1 MEISGFV
8 RLLALSHWLSGRKTS
23 LFLPCNQN
31 NSVMKKI
38 ILLAAALLMLSCSC
52 QNMTESSQ
60 SPALAGTPFQGG
72 SAAASV
78 TGCLS
83 GRDTIG
89 VVLHVSRVIDGD
101 TFEGR
106 LDNGGNPGVNPW
118 MLQLTKIVVR
128 INGIDAPERGQFY
141 GDVATLH
148 LQWLISGKAVGLKLK
163 QKDMYGRWI
172 ATAYHD
178 GADIGAEM
186 LKEGLAWHYKEVDG
200 NPLYAQLEAEAKL
213 AGLGLWCDDRAVP
226 PWEWRRMSKY
236 ERDAYR

>member
-8 RLLALSHWLSGRKTS
+8 RLLALSHWLSGRKTG

-31 NSVMKKI
+31 NRDMKKF

-52 QNMTESSQ
+52 QNMTESRPSR
-60 SPALAGTPFQGG
+60 
-72 SAAASV
+72 AAASV

-118 MLQLTKIVVR
+118 MVQLTKIVVR
-128 INGIDAPERGQFY
+128 INGIDAPERGQWY

-163 QKDMYGRWI
+163 QKDSYGRWI
-172 ATAYHD
+172 ATVYLD
-178 GADIGAEM
+178 GADISEEM
-186 LKEGLAWHYKEVDG
+186 LKEGLAWHYKEHDS
-200 NPLYAQLEAEAKL
+200 NPRYAQLEAEAKQ
-213 AGLGLWCDDRAVP
+213 AGLGLWSDDRAVP

>member
-1 MEISGFV
+1 M
-8 RLLALSHWLSGRKTS
+8 A
-23 LFLPCNQN
+23 
-31 NSVMKKI
+31 
-38 ILLAAALLMLSCSC
+38 LAAALLMLSCSC
-52 QNMTESSQ
+52 QNEVRESRLPRPSATPSQ
-60 SPALAGTPFQGG
+60 RETMSRMG
-72 SAAASV
+72 ASV

-83 GRDTIG
+83 GNDS
-89 VVLHVSRVIDGD
+89 VKVFLKVSRVIDGD
-101 TFEGR
+101 TFEGHVIQ
-106 LDNGGNPGVNPW
+106 NPKTAYNPGVNPW
-118 MLQLTKIVVR
+118 MVQLTKIVVR

-163 QKDMYGRWI
+163 QRDMYGRWI

-186 LKEGLAWHYKEVDG
+186 LKEGLAWHYKEVDI
-200 NPLYAQLEAEAKL
+200 NPRYAQLEAEAKL

-236 ERDAYR
+236 ERDAYRN

>member
-8 RLLALSHWLSGRKTS
+8 RLLALSHWLSGRKTG

-31 NSVMKKI
+31 NRDMKKI
-38 ILLAAALLMLSCSC
+38 ILLATALLMLSCSC
-52 QNMTESSQ
+52 QNMTESRPSR
-60 SPALAGTPFQGG
+60 
-72 SAAASV
+72 AAASV

-128 INGIDAPERGQFY
+128 ISGIDAPERGQYY
-141 GDVATLH
+141 GDVATVH

-163 QKDMYGRWI
+163 QKDAYGRWI
-172 ATAYHD
+172 ATVYLD
-178 GADIGAEM
+178 SADISEEM
-186 LKEGLAWHYKEVDG
+186 LKEGLAWHYKEHDS
-200 NPLYAQLEAEAKL
+200 NPRYAQLEVEAKQ
-213 AGLGLWCDDRAVP
+213 AGLGLWSDDRAVP

>member
-1 MEISGFV
+1 MK
-8 RLLALSHWLSGRKTS
+8 RLIVLA
-23 LFLPCNQN
+23 
-31 NSVMKKI
+31 V
-38 ILLAAALLMLSCSC
+38 ALLMLSCSC
-52 QNMTESSQ
+52 QNEVRESRP
-60 SPALAGTPFQGG
+60 PAGG
-72 SAAASV
+72 SRVAANV
-78 TGCLS
+78 TKCLS
-83 GRDTIG
+83 GSDT
-89 VVLHVSRVIDGD
+89 HVIQNPK
-101 TFEGR
+101 TAY
-106 LDNGGNPGVNPW
+106 NPGVNPW
-118 MLQLTKIVVR
+118 MVQLTKIVVR

-163 QKDMYGRWI
+163 QRDMYGRWI

-178 GADIGAEM
+178 GTDIGAEM
-186 LKEGLAWHYKEVDG
+186 LKEGLAWHYKEHDG

>member
-1 MEISGFV
+1 
-8 RLLALSHWLSGRKTS
+8 
-23 LFLPCNQN
+23 
-31 NSVMKKI
+31 MKKFLI
-38 ILLAAALLMLSCSC
+38 VVAAMLMLSCSC
-52 QNMTESSQ
+52 RNEVTESKVCTKLPRPAATPSQ
-60 SPALAGTPFQGG
+60 RGTDGAQIMLK
-72 SAAASV
+72 V
-78 TGCLS
+78 E
-83 GRDTIG
+83 
-89 VVLHVSRVIDGD
+89 RVIDGD
-101 TFEGR
+101 TFEGHVIQ
-106 LDNGGNPGVNPW
+106 NPKTAYNPGVNPW
-118 MLQLTKIVVR
+118 MVQLTKIVVR

-163 QKDMYGRWI
+163 QRDMYGRWI

-200 NPLYAQLEAEAKL
+200 NALYAQLEAEAKL